1 MRLPSPPLYSTS
13 KMSSTDDTGLRQR
26 KVPAAGEGEE
36 AEKAG
41 EAGSTLVTEKVK
53 HASEYAEEEMAQM
66 SAAMKQKLAE
76 AERIS
81 KMLKAASEK
90 APPAMVKYL
99 EMAAPVVAFVVV
111 AFETA
116 LPLIAKALA
125 GFDWFINT
133 CPLDLLYAIFGFII
147 CFFGGM
153 YPTTIAAME
162 AWQQSGGETAKE
174 NMKVLYNEA
183 KKVAEES
190 AKDDAKDDDRDGVAD
205 VNQLDGKELLK
216 RKAHLAL
223 VSCDPDTVNGAIQ
236 GIYTGWM
243 GVLVVLK
250 VEFAKTIAL
259 GVAIGHFINKPLTTV
274 AQPVLVYAMRDHKDY
289 HKWIPTIISYICK
302 SIAISIAWYV
312 QRIISAFHSAIRGG
326 LMCSRGVLAELN
338 KRGIIEFDEDE
349 SYIDEVIGWTLAA
362 LGFYFQ
368 FTQNFT
374 VPFPLNFVLL
384 PFSMVESYIIWTIS
398 D

>member
-1 MRLPSPPLYSTS
+1 MLSALYTTGPLP
-13 KMSSTDDTGLRQR
+13 Q
-26 KVPAAGEGEE
+26 
-36 AEKAG
+36 
-41 EAGSTLVTEKVK
+41 
-53 HASEYAEEEMAQM
+53 
-66 SAAMKQKLAE
+66 
-76 AERIS
+76 I
-81 KMLKAASEK
+81 
-90 APPAMVKYL
+90 
-99 EMAAPVVAFVVV
+99 
-111 AFETA
+111 
-116 LPLIAKALA
+116 
-125 GFDWFINT
+125 
-133 CPLDLLYAIFGFII
+133 
-147 CFFGGM
+147 
-153 YPTTIAAME
+153 
-162 AWQQSGGETAKE
+162 
-174 NMKVLYNEA
+174 
-183 KKVAEES
+183 
-190 AKDDAKDDDRDGVAD
+190 
-205 VNQLDGKELLK
+205 DGKELLM

-259 GVAIGHFINKPLTTV
+259 GVAIGNFINKPLTTV
-274 AQPVLVYAMRDHKDY
+274 AQPVLVHTIPKDY
-289 HKWIPTIISYICK
+289 HKWIPTIISYVCK

-374 VPFPLNFVLL
+374 VPFPLNFLLL
-384 PFSMVESYIIWTIS
+384 PFSMIETYIVWTIS